1 MKAHAHAVKQPF
13 SVLHIDFHA
22 HPAFWK
28 GLLAVLLGVIVAL
41 LPVPA
46 GLKPAAW
53 YFFALF
59 CAVVVGL
66 VLEPIPAA
74 AVGLTGVAF
83 ATVTGLVETK
93 PADSIRWALSGF
105 SNTTVWLI
113 FAAFMFALGYEK
125 SGLGRRLALSLVKK
139 MGKSSLGLGYA
150 TAFSD
155 VILAPF
161 TPSNTA
167 RSGGTIFPVIRNI
180 PGLYGSEPGETSRR
194 LGGPLMWTALATTC
208 VTSSMF
214 MTGLAPNLLALEIVK
229 KTAKVD
235 VSWSAW
241 LVGFLP
247 VGILLVAVLPYLVSK
262 IYPPD
267 VKRSTDVP
275 DWAGRELGTMG
286 RVSRNEIL
294 MALLAVGALGFWI
307 LGGKIVDATAVAFAA
322 IAVMVIAGIVKWD
335 DVIANKSAWNVLV
348 WFATLVALADGLNR
362 VGFVTW
368 FAKRAAAPLAG
379 LPPLWVMVLLAVLF
393 FVIHYMF
400 ASITAHVT
408 AVMPVLLAAGIAVP
422 GVDPRLFALLLCYTL
437 GIMGILTPYATGPSP
452 VYFGSGYVPR
462 KDFWRLGAIFGLI
475 YLVAL
480 LAIGIPW
487 MLYIKP

>member
-1 MKAHAHAVKQPF
+1 MKAHAQAVRAPF
-13 SVLHIDFHA
+13 LHVDFHA
-22 HPAFWK
+22 HPALWK
-28 GLLAVLLGVIVAL
+28 GLLAVLFGAIVAV

-53 YFFALF
+53 YYFALF
-59 CAVVVGL
+59 CAVIVGL

-74 AVGLTGVAF
+74 AVGVAGVAF
-83 ATVTGLVETK
+83 ATVTGLVEAK
-93 PADSIRWALSGF
+93 PADAIRWALSGF

-125 SGLGRRLALSLVKK
+125 SGLGRRLALGLVRK
-139 MGKSSLGLGYA
+139 MGGNSLGLGYA
-150 TAFSD
+150 VALSD
-155 VILAPF
+155 VVLAPF

-194 LGGPLMWTALATTC
+194 LGGPLLWTALATTC
-208 VTSSMF
+208 VTSSLF
-214 MTGLAPNLLALEIVK
+214 LTGLAPNLLALEIVK

-235 VSWSAW
+235 ISWSAW

-247 VGILLVAVLPYLVSK
+247 VGVVLILLVPWLVSK
-262 IYPPD
+262 IYAPE
-267 VKRSTDVP
+267 VKRSTEVP
-275 DWAGRELGTMG
+275 AWAGRELGTMG
-286 RVSRNEIL
+286 RVSRNQIL
-294 MALLAVGALGFWI
+294 MGLLALGALALWI
-307 LGGKIVDATAVAFAA
+307 FGGKVIDATAVAFAA
-322 IAVMVIAGIVKWD
+322 IALMVILGIVKWD
-335 DVIANKSAWNVLV
+335 DVLANKSAWNVLV

-379 LPPLWVMVLLAVLF
+379 YAPLTVMILLTILF
-393 FVIHYMF
+393 FVTHYMF

-408 AVMPVLLAAGIAVP
+408 AMLPVMLAAGAAVP
-422 GVDPRLFALLLCYTL
+422 GIDVRLFALLLCYTL

-452 VYFGSGYVPR
+452 VYFGSGYVAR
-462 KDFWRLGAIFGLI
+462 KDFWRLGAIFGLVYI
-475 YLVAL
+475 AAL
-480 LAIGIPW
+480 LAIGVPW
-487 MLYIKP
+487 LLFIKP

>member
-1 MKAHAHAVKQPF
+1 MKAHAQAVKAPPSF
-13 SVLHIDFHA
+13 LHIDFHA
-22 HPAFWK
+22 HPALWK
-28 GLLAVLLGVIVAL
+28 GLLAVLFGAIVAV

-74 AVGLTGVAF
+74 AVGVTGVAL
-83 ATVTGLVETK
+83 AAVLSLVEAK
-93 PADSIRWALSGF
+93 PADSLKWALSGF
-105 SNTTVWLI
+105 SNSTVWLI
-113 FAAFMFALGYEK
+113 FGAFMFALGYEK

-139 MGKSSLGLGYA
+139 MGRRSLGLSYA
-150 TAFSD
+150 VALSD
-155 VILAPF
+155 VMLAPF

-208 VTSSMF
+208 VTSSLF
-214 MTGLAPNLLALEIVK
+214 LTGLAPNLLALDIVR
-229 KTAKVD
+229 KTAHVD
-235 VSWSAW
+235 ISWSAW
-241 LVGFLP
+241 LIGFLP
-247 VGILLVAVLPYLVSK
+247 VGVLLVLLVPWLVSK
-262 IYPPD
+262 IYPPE
-267 VKRSTDVP
+267 VKESAEVP
-275 DWAGRELGTMG
+275 AWAGRELGTMG
-286 RVSRNEIL
+286 RVSRNQVV
-294 MALLAVGALGFWI
+294 MGLLAVGALALWI
-307 LGGKIVDATAVAFAA
+307 FGGKFIDATTVALAA
-322 IAVMVIAGIVKWD
+322 IALMVVLGVVTWD
-335 DVIANKSAWNVLV
+335 DVLANKSAWNVLV

-362 VGFVTW
+362 VGFITW
-368 FAKRAAAPLAG
+368 FAKKAAAPLAG
-379 LPPLWVMVLLAVLF
+379 FSPLAVMVLLTVLF

-408 AVMPVLLAAGIAVP
+408 AVLPVLLAAGIAVP
-422 GVDPRLFALLLCYTL
+422 GVDPRLFALLLCYSL

-452 VYFGSGYVPR
+452 VYFGSGFVAR

-480 LAIGIPW
+480 LAIGVPW
-487 MLYIKP
+487 MLFIKP

>member
-1 MKAHAHAVKQPF
+1 MKAHAQAAKAPF
-13 SVLHIDFHA
+13 LHIDFHA

-28 GLLAVLLGVIVAL
+28 GFLAVLLGVIVAL

-46 GLKPAAW
+46 GLKPTAW

-59 CAVVVGL
+59 CAVVMGL

-74 AVGLTGVAF
+74 AVGVTGVAL
-83 ATVTGLVETK
+83 ATVLGLVEPK
-93 PADSIRWALSGF
+93 PADAIKWALSGF

-125 SGLGRRLALSLVKK
+125 SGLGRRLALGLVRK
-139 MGKSSLGLGYA
+139 MGRNSLGLGYA
-150 TAFSD
+150 VAFSD

-180 PGLYGSEPGETSRR
+180 PALYGSEPGPTSRR

-208 VTSSMF
+208 VTSSLF
-214 MTGLAPNLLALEIVK
+214 LTGLAPNLLALEIVK

-235 VSWSAW
+235 ISWSAW

-247 VGILLVAVLPYLVSK
+247 VGVLLVLLVPWLVSK
-262 IYPPD
+262 IYSPE
-267 VKRSTDVP
+267 VKRSTEVP
-275 DWAGRELGTMG
+275 VWAGKELDGMG
-286 RVSRNEIL
+286 KVSRNQIV
-294 MALLAVGALGFWI
+294 MALLAVGALAFWI
-307 LGGKIVDATAVAFAA
+307 FGGKVVDATAVAFAA
-322 IAVMVIAGIVKWD
+322 IALMVILGVVKWD
-335 DVIANKSAWNVLV
+335 DVLTNKSAWNVLV

-368 FAKRAAAPLAG
+368 FAKKAAAPLSG
-379 LPPLWVMVLLAVLF
+379 LPPLWVMVCLTVLF

-408 AVMPVLLAAGIAVP
+408 AVLPVVLAGGAMIP
-422 GVDPRLFALLLCYTL
+422 GMDVRMFALLLCYTL

-452 VYFGSGYVPR
+452 VYFGSGFVPR
-462 KDFWRLGAIFGLI
+462 KDFWRLGAIFGFV
-475 YLVAL
+475 YLAVL
-480 LAIGIPW
+480 LAIGVPW
-487 MLYIKP
+487 LLWMKP

>member
-1 MKAHAHAVKQPF
+1 MKEQEPALKGPSSDHN
-13 SVLHIDFHA
+13 LDFHA
-22 HPAFWK
+22 HPEIWK
-28 GLLAVLLGVIVAL
+28 GAIAILVGVIVAL

-46 GLKPAAW
+46 GLKPVAW

-74 AVGLTGVAF
+74 AVGVTGVAV
-83 ATVTGLVETK
+83 AAVLALVEPK
-93 PADSIRWALSGF
+93 PADSLKWALSGF
-105 SNTTVWLI
+105 SNATVWLI
-113 FAAFMFALGYEK
+113 FGAFMFALGYER
-125 SGLGRRLALSLVKK
+125 SGLGRRLALALVKK
-139 MGKSSLGLGYA
+139 MGRRSLGLGYA
-150 TAFSD
+150 VALTD
-155 VILAPF
+155 VVLAPF

-180 PGLYGSEPGETSRR
+180 PGLYGSQPGETSRR

-208 VTSSMF
+208 VTSSAF
-214 MTGLAPNLLALEIVK
+214 LTGLAPNLLALEIVR

-235 VSWSAW
+235 IAWSAW

-247 VGILLVAVLPYLVSK
+247 VGVVLVALVPWLVSK
-262 IYPPD
+262 IYAPE
-267 VKRSTDVP
+267 VKESAEVP
-275 DWAGRELGTMG
+275 AWAGRELETMG
-286 RVSRNEIL
+286 RISRNEIL
-294 MALLAVGALGFWI
+294 MAILAAGALALWIFGGGFI
-307 LGGKIVDATAVAFAA
+307 DATTVVLAA
-322 IAVMVIAGIVKWD
+322 IALMVITGVVSWD
-335 DVIANKSAWNVLV
+335 DVLANKAAWNVLV

-379 LPPLWVMVLLAVLF
+379 LPPLAVMVLLTALF

-408 AVMPVLLAAGIAVP
+408 AVLPVMLAAGMAVP
-422 GVDPRLFALLLCYTL
+422 GVNARMFALLLCYSL

-462 KDFWRLGAIFGLI
+462 KDFWRLGAIFGFV

-480 LAIGIPW
+480 LAIGVPW
-487 MLYIKP
+487 MLFIKP

>member
-1 MKAHAHAVKQPF
+1 MKEEGPALKEPS
-13 SVLHIDFHA
+13 SVRHLDFHA
-22 HPAFWK
+22 HPEIWK
-28 GLLAVLLGVIVAL
+28 GVIAILVGVIIAV
-41 LPVPA
+41 LPVPS
-46 GLKPAAW
+46 GLKPMAW

-74 AVGLTGVAF
+74 AVGVTGVAL
-83 ATVTGLVETK
+83 ATVLGLVEPK
-93 PADSIRWALSGF
+93 PADAIKWGLSGF

-113 FAAFMFALGYEK
+113 FGAFMFALGYEK
-125 SGLGRRLALSLVKK
+125 SGLGRRLALGLVKK
-139 MGKSSLGLGYA
+139 MGRNSLGLGYA
-150 TAFSD
+150 VSLSD
-155 VILAPF
+155 VVLAPF

-180 PGLYGSEPGETSRR
+180 PGLYGSEPGPTSRR
-194 LGGPLMWTALATTC
+194 LGGTLMWTALATTC
-208 VTSSMF
+208 VTSTLF
-214 MTGLAPNLLALEIVK
+214 LTGLAPNLLALEIVR

-235 VSWSAW
+235 ISWSAW
-241 LVGFLP
+241 LVGVLP
-247 VGILLVAVLPYLVSK
+247 VGVVLLLLVPFLVYK
-262 IYPPD
+262 IYPPE
-267 VKRSTDVP
+267 VKQSTEVP
-275 DWAGRELGTMG
+275 VWAGKELSTMG
-286 RVSRNEIL
+286 RVSRNEVV
-294 MALLAVGALGFWI
+294 MALLAVGALAFWI
-307 LGGKIVDATAVAFAA
+307 FGGKLVDATAVAFAA
-322 IAVMVIAGIVKWD
+322 IALMVILGVVAWD
-335 DVIANKSAWNVLV
+335 DILANKAAWNVLV

-379 LPPLWVMVLLAVLF
+379 YAPLTVMILLTVLF

-408 AVMPVLLAAGIAVP
+408 AVLPVMLAAGMAVP
-422 GVDPRLFALLLCYTL
+422 GVDARMFALLLCYSL

-462 KDFWRLGAIFGLI
+462 KDFWRLGAIFGFV

-480 LAIGIPW
+480 LAIGVPW
-487 MLYIKP
+487 MLFIKP